1 MAPAPPPP
9 KTGSPRRRR
18 PPRPAGARVEL
29 TRWPWLRAALVS
41 RAFQPILML
50 VMLFFF
56 VMATLAGLAGT
67 PVGSYNFGI
76 VFVWIVWWAL
86 LIVVLVPF
94 FGRLWCT
101 ICPIPAPG
109 EWLQRRSIVRRAP
122 GRLRTLGWHWPRLLR
137 NIWLQNAVFLGLA
150 LVSVVILTRPRVTG
164 WLLLAMILAGV
175 VLGVLYENRVFCR
188 YVCPVGGFIGLYS
201 LTSTIELRVK
211 DAQVCLDH
219 ETKDCIVGTVQSY
232 GCPWMVFP
240 GNLER
245 DTYCGL
251 CTECLKACPRDNI
264 AVNLRPFGADLLVA
278 KGRSLDEAY
287 KTLIML
293 ACALLYSAVL
303 LGPWGWLKD
312 WANMATIPGWAA
324 YAAGFLAISLA
335 GVPGV
340 FWLAAFVART
350 SAGVSA
356 PVRRLFVDY
365 AYCLV
370 PLGLTGWI
378 AFTAGFLF
386 VNGAYVAAVA
396 SDPFGWGWDLF
407 GTRSLSWRPILTS
420 VVPVLQTGVLLVGL
434 VYAVVIAY
442 RIGRQHARDDVRA
455 WRGTLP
461 ISAFAAATTLAFLWL
476 YLG

>member
-1 MAPAPPPP
+1 VGTPSSLSR
-9 KTGSPRRRR
+9 GSRR
-18 PPRPAGARVEL
+18 PSRPARSEGRLEL
-29 TRWPWLRAALVS
+29 TRWRWLRALLGS
-41 RAFQPILML
+41 RAFQPIAML
-50 VMLFFF
+50 VLLFFF
-56 VMATLAGLAGT
+56 VLAILAGLVGT

-86 LIVVLVPF
+86 LILVLVPF

-101 ICPIPAPG
+101 VCPIPAPG
-109 EWLQRRSIVRRAP
+109 EWLQRRGIILRAP
-122 GRLRTLGWHWPRLLR
+122 GRLRTLRWHWPRRLR
-137 NIWLQNAVFLGLA
+137 NIWLQNAGFLVLA
-150 LVSVVILTRPRVTG
+150 LFSTVILTRPRVTG
-164 WLLLAMILAGV
+164 WLLLGMILAGV
-175 VLGVLYENRVFCR
+175 GLSVLYENRVFCR

-211 DAQVCLDH
+211 DAQICLDH
-219 ETKDCIVGTVQSY
+219 ETKDCVVGTAHSY

-245 DTYCGL
+245 DAYCGL

-287 KTLIML
+287 KALIML
-293 ACALLYSAVL
+293 GCALLYSAVL
-303 LGPWGWLKD
+303 LGPWGWVKD
-312 WANMATIPGWAA
+312 WADMGTIAGGAA
-324 YAAGFLAISLA
+324 YAAAFLAITVA
-335 GVPGV
+335 GIPGT
-340 FWLAAFVART
+340 FWLATLGARQA
-350 SAGVSA
+350 AGLA
-356 PVRRLFVDY
+356 LPVRRLFVDY

-386 VNGAYVAAVA
+386 VNGSYIVTVP
-396 SDPFGWGWDLF
+396 SDPFGWGWDLL
-407 GTRSLSWRPILTS
+407 GTRALPWRPLLTQS
-420 VVPVLQTGVLLVGL
+420 VAVLQTGVLVVGL
-434 VYAVVIAY
+434 VYSMVIAY
-442 RIGRQHARDDVRA
+442 RIGRQHTRSDVRA

-461 ISAFAAATTLAFLWL
+461 IAVFLSATTLTFLWL

>member
-1 MAPAPPPP
+1 
-9 KTGSPRRRR
+9 
-18 PPRPAGARVEL
+18 V
-29 TRWPWLRAALVS
+29 RALLGS
-41 RAFQPILML
+41 RALQPTGML
-50 VMLFFF
+50 VLLFFF
-56 VMATLAGLAGT
+56 VLAILAGLVGT
-67 PVGSYNFGI
+67 PVGSSNFGI

-86 LIVVLVPF
+86 LILVLVPF
-94 FGRLWCT
+94 FGRMWCT

-109 EWLQRRSIVRRAP
+109 EWLQRRGIIRRVP
-122 GRLRTLGWHWPRLLR
+122 GRLRTLGWHWPRRLR
-137 NIWLQNAVFLGLA
+137 NIWLQNAGFLGLA
-150 LVSVVILTRPRVTG
+150 LFSTVILTRPRVTG
-164 WLLLAMILAGV
+164 WLLLGMILAGV
-175 VLGVLYENRVFCR
+175 GLSVLYENRVFCR

-211 DAQVCLDH
+211 DPQICLDH
-219 ETKDCIVGTVQSY
+219 ETKDCVVGTAQSY

-287 KTLIML
+287 KALIML
-293 ACALLYSAVL
+293 GCALLYSAVL
-303 LGPWGWLKD
+303 LGPWGWVKD
-312 WANMATIPGWAA
+312 WADMATIPGGAA
-324 YAAGFLAISLA
+324 YATAFLAITVA
-335 GVPGV
+335 GIPGA
-340 FWLAAFVART
+340 FWLATLAARQA
-350 SAGVSA
+350 AGLA
-356 PVRRLFVDY
+356 LPVRRLFVDY

-386 VNGAYVAAVA
+386 VNGSYIVTVP

-407 GTRSLSWRPILTS
+407 GTRSIPWRPVLTQA
-420 VVPVLQTGVLLVGL
+420 VAVLQTGVLLVGL
-434 VYAVVIAY
+434 VYSVVIAY
-442 RIGRQHARDDVRA
+442 RIGRQHTRSDGRA

-461 ISAFAAATTLAFLWL
+461 VSAFLSATTLTFLWL